1 MKAIKKIF
9 LLMALSIA
17 ASVANAQTNEPVTW
31 AFSLKKINGK
41 EAILRVTCQIA
52 TNWYIY
58 ATDLQDGGPIRTSIR
73 LASSERYQAVDGVV
87 QIPLPRKTFEKGFG
101 MEVSCHQ
108 DSVVF
113 EQHIRFSDKLSSV
126 KGTVDYMCANDYICL
141 KPELVTFE
149 VNAF

>member
-58 ATDLQDGGPIRTSIR
+58 ATDLQDGGRFEPASGLLLQNATRPLMVLFRSRSPERHLKKDLGWRCHATRT
-73 LASSERYQAVDGVV
+73 V
-87 QIPLPRKTFEKGFG
+87 
-101 MEVSCHQ
+101 
-108 DSVVF
+108 
-113 EQHIRFSDKLSSV
+113 LSSSNIF
-126 KGTVDYMCANDYICL
+126 AFQISSLQL
-141 KPELVTFE
+141 KVRWITC
-149 VNAF
+149 VQTIIYA